1 MKRASATTK
10 VWKPKFYAHRS
21 LAKGRG
27 IPFLMT
33 FEQWLQIWESS
44 DHLHERG
51 RRRGQYVMARYGDR
65 GAYEVGN
72 VRTITVEEN
81 GAEMEHP
88 GREPSAETRARIGT
102 AMKSAHERRRRS
114 GLPPP
119 NGGKYKPPRPPPYW
133 DFQDGRGVIEEREF
147 TREEKRLVAMAK
159 RVRR

>member
-10 VWKPKFYAHRS
+10 VWKPKCYAHRS

-65 GAYEVGN
+65 GAYEVG
-72 VRTITVEEN
+72 RIITVEKN

-88 GREPSAETRARIGT
+88 GREPSRQG
-102 AMKSAHERRRRS
+102 
-114 GLPPP
+114 
-119 NGGKYKPPRPPPYW
+119 
-133 DFQDGRGVIEEREF
+133 QDRCGDEER
-147 TREEKRLVAMAK
+147 A
-159 RVRR
+159 